1 MCTGDRHRSGALRSL
16 SELGDIEL
24 PGPGSSLQEQKEQ
37 RSVGDISVVQG
48 LPLASWALELGT
60 MSPPLSRGLSPHRT
74 PTTHASGPGTGQG
87 RLLFISEGSS
97 SPRRFTVPRF

>member
-1 MCTGDRHRSGALRSL
+1 MCTGDGHRSGALRSL

-24 PGPGSSLQEQKEQ
+24 PGPGSSLQEQ

-60 MSPPLSRGLSPHRT
+60 MSPPLSRGLSPSRT
-74 PTTHASGPGTGQG
+74 PTTHTRGPGTGQG
-87 RLLFISEGSS
+87 RLSFVSEGSF
-97 SPRRFTVPRF
+97 SPRRFAVPRF